1 MTYLIPSK
9 SLIKSEGVRLLNVL
23 PGITNPISGITN
35 ASSRGRQYQWKGN
48 KEIRTY
54 LPVHLMQFTLKFSS
68 HPNIR
73 LVFFFIKPF
82 VIE

>member
-35 ASSRGRQYQWKGN
+35 ASSHGRQYEWKGN

-54 LPVHLMQFTLKFSS
+54 LPVQFTLKFSS